1 MFCLCD
7 LCRPMKFSPCRAK
20 RASAWH
26 AAAMEF
32 SKVSSTRSCFKKC
45 SDVVLWHTRV
55 VWICLDRTFMKF
67 DWPQWQGDGLASEH
81 LSQSIAYRDSCQV
94 DNCDVQERKVDLLPL
109 HCPVDSYIWFRYQS
123 FEVVKTHQD
132 QEPAATNAT
141 RPMVTQAVSA
151 STPSHSVHP
160 RHLVLNQTSP
170 HPEVR
175 AFRQT
180 CCGTWR
186 LPQHRVRLV

>member
-1 MFCLCD
+1 MGGWSSHFGPGTRKQKSFQASYPPSTRPWACSSLDFIGYAVQQSRKWCVMFCLCD
-7 LCRPMKFSPCRAK
+7 LCRPIKFSPCRAK

-67 DWPQWQGDGLASEH
+67 DWPQWQRDGLASEH

-109 HCPVDSYIWFRYQS
+109 HCPVDSYMVPLPELWSSENSSRPRACSYQC
-123 FEVVKTHQD
+123 D
-132 QEPAATNAT
+132 
-141 RPMVTQAVSA
+141 
-151 STPSHSVHP
+151 
-160 RHLVLNQTSP
+160 
-170 HPEVR
+170 
-175 AFRQT
+175 
-180 CCGTWR
+180 
-186 LPQHRVRLV
+186 